1 LKNLPVNDK
10 KKQAQLLRKELEK
23 HNRQYYVLDNPVISD
38 DEFDSLYQKLILLEL
53 DTPSL
58 VDKYSPTQR
67 VGGEPLAAFTS
78 VDHLSPMLSLANVFN
93 GKQFADF
100 HNRVKQTI
108 NISNIDYFGEP
119 KLDGLAISLVYEDGK
134 LVRAVTRGNGKR
146 GEDVT
151 HNARTIKAIPL
162 TLTALAPP
170 TLLEVRGEIYIEK
183 AQFERLNQRQKAGNK
198 KTFVNARNAAAG
210 AVRQLDAKVAA
221 SRPLTI
227 CCYGIARIENHVSP
241 ATQQD
246 SLQLLKSFGFRVSED
261 TVLLKNEK
269 ECILY
274 FKELAGK
281 RQSLAY
287 DIDGVVFKVNR
298 ISDQQLMGAVA
309 KAPRWAVA
317 FKFAAEEAM
326 TLVREIDLQVGRT
339 GVLTPVA
346 RLQPVFVGGATV
358 TNATL
363 HNFEE
368 VARKDIRVGDTV
380 VVRRA
385 GDVIPE
391 VVKVLFDLRPAE
403 AIRYEIPNE
412 LPDIAIEQSIKK
424 VIHFVSKKAL
434 DIDGLGDKLVAQLVR
449 KKYVVGF
456 SDLFNLKKECL
467 LLLERLGSKSADK
480 ILLAI
485 ASSKQTTFSRLIYGI
500 GILGVGEETAAR
512 LADSFDSLEKIQR
525 GTIEEFEKIPDIGTV
540 VSQSIFDWFSKA
552 ENIEELDNLL
562 SAGLVIENSHNS
574 EKTIDFVCVVT
585 GSFDSMKRSEIVQSL
600 NTIGIRTANTV
611 SRSVDFLV
619 CGDSPGSKLERAH
632 ALGIRLVY
640 QDELMRL
647 LEQKAIGKNSIK
659 AFLEGK

>member
-1 LKNLPVNDK
+1 MDDK
-10 KKQAQLLRKELEK
+10 KKQAKLLRKELEK

-38 DEFDSLYQKLILLEL
+38 DEFDSLYQKLIQLEL
-53 DTPSL
+53 DAPSL

-78 VDHLSPMLSLANVFN
+78 VDHLSPMLSLGNVFN
-93 GKQFADF
+93 SEQFADF
-100 HNRVKQTI
+100 HRRAKQII
-108 NISNIDYFGEP
+108 NTSNIDFFGEP
-119 KLDGLAISLVYEDGK
+119 KLDGLAISLVYEDGN
-134 LVRAVTRGNGKR
+134 LVRAVTRGNGKK

-151 HNARTIKAIPL
+151 HNARTIKSIPL
-162 TLTALAPP
+162 TLTALSPP
-170 TLLEVRGEIYIEK
+170 SLLEVRGEIYIEK
-183 AQFERLNQRQKAGNK
+183 AQFHTLNQRQKAGDK
-198 KTFVNARNAAAG
+198 KTFVNSRNAAAG
-210 AVRQLDAKVAA
+210 ALRQLDPKVAA

-227 CCYGIARIENHVSP
+227 CCYGIARIENHASP
-241 ATQQD
+241 ATQED

-269 ECILY
+269 ECVLY
-274 FKELAGK
+274 FEELAVK

-317 FKFAAEEAM
+317 FKFPAEEAM
-326 TLVREIDLQVGRT
+326 TLVRAIDLQVGRT

-380 VVRRA
+380 IVRRA

-391 VVKVLFDLRPAE
+391 VVKVLFELRPPDAL
-403 AIRYEIPNE
+403 RYEIPNE
-412 LPDIAIEQSIKK
+412 LPDIAVEQLIKK

-434 DIDGLGDKLVAQLVR
+434 DIDGLGDKLVAQLV
-449 KKYVVGF
+449 KQKYVVGF
-456 SDLFNLKKECL
+456 SDLFHLKKEQL

-485 ASSKQTTFSRLIYGI
+485 TSSKQTTFRRLIYGI

-512 LADSFDSLEKIQR
+512 LADAFDSVEKIQS
-525 GTIEEFEKIPDIGTV
+525 GTIEQFEKIPDIGAV

-552 ENIEELDNLL
+552 ENIEELTQLL
-562 SAGLVIENSHNS
+562 SAGLVIEKSYND
-574 EKTIDFVCVVT
+574 EKTIDFVCVIT
-585 GSFDSMKRSEIVQSL
+585 GSFDSMKRSVIARNL
-600 NTIGIRTANTV
+600 NEIGIRTANTV
-611 SRSVDFLV
+611 SKSVDFLV
-619 CGDSPGSKLERAH
+619 CGDSPGSKLEKANE
-632 ALGIRLVY
+632 LGIRVVY
-640 QDELMRL
+640 QGELMRL
-647 LEQKAIGKNSIK
+647 LDEMTISKKPIR
-659 AFLEGK
+659 AFFEGK

>member
-1 LKNLPVNDK
+1 MDDK
-10 KKQAQLLRKELEK
+10 KKQAELLRKELEK
-23 HNRQYYVLDNPVISD
+23 HNRHYYVLDSPVISD
-38 DEFDSLYQKLILLEL
+38 GEFDSLYQKLIQLEL
-53 DTPSL
+53 DAPSL

-78 VDHLSPMLSLANVFN
+78 VDHLSPMLSLGNVFN
-93 GKQFADF
+93 SEQFADF
-100 HNRVKQTI
+100 HKRAKQTI
-108 NISNIDYFGEP
+108 NTSNIDFFGEP
-119 KLDGLAISLVYEDGK
+119 KLDGLAISLVYEDGN
-134 LVRAVTRGNGKR
+134 LVRAVTRGNGKK

-151 HNARTIKAIPL
+151 HNARTIKSIPL
-162 TLTALAPP
+162 TLTALSPP
-170 TLLEVRGEIYIEK
+170 SLLEVRGEIYIEK
-183 AQFERLNQRQKAGNK
+183 AQFHTLNQRQKAGDK
-198 KTFVNARNAAAG
+198 KTFVNSRNAAAG
-210 AVRQLDAKVAA
+210 ALRQLDPKVAA

-227 CCYGIARIENHVSP
+227 CCYGIARIENHASP
-241 ATQQD
+241 ATQED

-269 ECILY
+269 ECVLY
-274 FKELAGK
+274 FEELAVK

-317 FKFAAEEAM
+317 FKFPAEEAM
-326 TLVREIDLQVGRT
+326 TLVRAIDLQVGRT

-380 VVRRA
+380 IVRRA

-391 VVKVLFDLRPAE
+391 VVKVLFELRPPDAL
-403 AIRYEIPNE
+403 RYEMPNE
-412 LPDIAIEQSIKK
+412 LPDIAVEQLIKK

-434 DIDGLGDKLVAQLVR
+434 DIDGLGDKLVAQLV
-449 KKYVVGF
+449 KQKYVVGF
-456 SDLFNLKKECL
+456 SDLFHLKKERL

-485 ASSKQTTFSRLIYGI
+485 TSSKQTTFRRLIYGI

-512 LADSFDSLEKIQR
+512 LADAFDSVEKIQS
-525 GTIEEFEKIPDIGTV
+525 GTIEQFEKIPDIGAV

-552 ENIEELDNLL
+552 ENIEELTKLL
-562 SAGLVIENSHNS
+562 SAGLVIEKPHND
-574 EKTIDFVCVVT
+574 EKTINFVCVIT
-585 GSFDSMKRSEIVQSL
+585 GSFDSMKRSVIARNL
-600 NTIGIRTANTV
+600 NEIGIRTANTV
-611 SRSVDFLV
+611 SKSVDFLV
-619 CGDSPGSKLERAH
+619 CGDSPGSKLEKANE
-632 ALGIRLVY
+632 LGIRVVY
-640 QDELMRL
+640 QGELMRL
-647 LEQKAIGKNSIK
+647 LDEMTISKKPIR
-659 AFLEGK
+659 AFFEGK

>member
-1 LKNLPVNDK
+1 MDDK
-10 KKQAQLLRKELEK
+10 KKQAKLLRKELEK

-38 DEFDSLYQKLILLEL
+38 DEFDSLYQKLIQLEL
-53 DTPSL
+53 DAPSL

-78 VDHLSPMLSLANVFN
+78 VDHLSPMLSLGNVFN
-93 GKQFADF
+93 SEQFADF
-100 HNRVKQTI
+100 HRRAKQII
-108 NISNIDYFGEP
+108 NTSNIDFFGEP
-119 KLDGLAISLVYEDGK
+119 KLDGLAISLVYEDGN
-134 LVRAVTRGNGKR
+134 LVRAVTRGNGKK

-162 TLTALAPP
+162 TLTALSPP
-170 TLLEVRGEIYIEK
+170 SLLEVRGEIYIEK
-183 AQFERLNQRQKAGNK
+183 AQFHTLNQRQKAGDK
-198 KTFVNARNAAAG
+198 KTFVNSRNAAAG
-210 AVRQLDAKVAA
+210 ALRQLDPKVAA

-227 CCYGIARIENHVSP
+227 CCYGIARIENHASP
-241 ATQQD
+241 ATQED

-269 ECILY
+269 ECVLY
-274 FKELAGK
+274 FEELAVK

-317 FKFAAEEAM
+317 FKFPAEEAM
-326 TLVREIDLQVGRT
+326 TLVRAIDLQVGRT

-380 VVRRA
+380 IVRRA

-391 VVKVLFDLRPAE
+391 VVKVLFELRPPDAL
-403 AIRYEIPNE
+403 RYEIPNE
-412 LPDIAIEQSIKK
+412 LPDIAVEQLIKK

-434 DIDGLGDKLVAQLVR
+434 DIDGLGDKLVAQLV
-449 KKYVVGF
+449 KQKYVVGF
-456 SDLFNLKKECL
+456 SDLFHLKKEQL

-485 ASSKQTTFSRLIYGI
+485 TSSKQTTFRRLIYGI

-512 LADSFDSLEKIQR
+512 LADVFDSVEKIQS
-525 GTIEEFEKIPDIGTV
+525 GTIEQFEKIPDIGAV

-552 ENIEELDNLL
+552 ENIEELTQLL
-562 SAGLVIENSHNS
+562 SAGLVIEKSYND
-574 EKTIDFVCVVT
+574 EKTIDFVCVIT
-585 GSFDSMKRSEIVQSL
+585 GSFDSMKRSVIARKL
-600 NTIGIRTANTV
+600 NENGIRTANTV
-611 SRSVDFLV
+611 SKSVDFLV
-619 CGDSPGSKLERAH
+619 CGDSPGSKLEKANE
-632 ALGIRLVY
+632 LGIRVVY
-640 QDELMRL
+640 QGELMRL
-647 LEQKAIGKNSIK
+647 LDEMTISKKPIR
-659 AFLEGK
+659 AFFEGK

>member
-1 LKNLPVNDK
+1 VDDK
-10 KKQAQLLRKELEK
+10 RKEAKLLRKVIEK
-23 HNRQYYVLDNPVISD
+23 HNRQYYVLDSPVISD
-38 DEFDSLYQKLILLEL
+38 AEYDSLYQELLKLEL
-53 DTPSL
+53 DAPSL

-67 VGGEPLAAFTS
+67 VGGEPLAGFTS
-78 VDHLSPMLSLANVFN
+78 VDHLSPMLSLGNVFN
-93 GKQFADF
+93 AEQFADF
-100 HNRVKQTI
+100 HKRAEQTI
-108 NISNIDYFGEP
+108 STPNIEFFGEP
-119 KLDGLAISLVYEDGK
+119 KLDGLAISLVYQDGN
-134 LVRAVTRGNGKR
+134 LVRAVTRGNGKK

-162 TLTALAPP
+162 TLTALTPP

-183 AQFERLNQRQKAGNK
+183 AQFDRLNQRQKAGNK
-198 KTFVNARNAAAG
+198 KTFVNCRNAAAG
-210 AVRQLDAKVAA
+210 GLRQLDPKVAA

-227 CCYGIARIENHVSP
+227 CCYGIARIENYVSP
-241 ATQQD
+241 LTQEG
-246 SLQLLKSFGFRVSED
+246 SLQLLKSFGLRVSGD

-269 ECILY
+269 ECVLY
-274 FKELAGK
+274 FEELAVK

-298 ISDQQLMGAVA
+298 ISDQQLMGAAA

-317 FKFAAEEAM
+317 FKFPAEEAM
-326 TLVREIDLQVGRT
+326 TLVRAIDVQVGRT

-368 VARKDIRVGDTV
+368 LARKDIRVGDTV

-391 VVKVLFDLRPAE
+391 VVKVLFELRSTE
-403 AIRYEIPNE
+403 AVRYEIPNE
-412 LPDIAIEQSIKK
+412 LPDIAIEQLIKK

-434 DIDGLGDKLVAQLVR
+434 DVDGLGDKLVAQLVR
-449 KKYVVGF
+449 EKYVVGF
-456 SDLFNLKKECL
+456 SDLFNLKKEGL

-485 ASSKQTTFSRLIYGI
+485 ASSKQTTFRRLIYGI

-512 LADSFDSLEKIQR
+512 LADSFASVEKIQG

-540 VSQSIFDWFSKA
+540 VSHSIFDWFSKA
-552 ENIEELDNLL
+552 ENIEELANLL
-562 SAGLVIENSHNS
+562 SAGLVIENSHND
-574 EKTIDFVCVVT
+574 EKTINFVCVIT
-585 GSFDSMKRSEIVQSL
+585 GSFDSMKRSEIAQSL
-600 NTIGIRTANTV
+600 NEIGIRTANTV
-611 SRSVDFLV
+611 SKSVDFLV
-619 CGDSPGSKLERAH
+619 CGDSPGSKLERANE
-632 ALGIRLVY
+632 LGIRLVY
-640 QDELMRL
+640 QDELMHL
-647 LEQKAIGKNSIK
+647 LDEKAIGKKSIK

>member
-1 LKNLPVNDK
+1 MDDK
-10 KKQAQLLRKELEK
+10 KKQVKLLRKELEK
-23 HNRQYYVLDNPVISD
+23 HNHQYYVLDNPVISD
-38 DEFDSLYQKLILLEL
+38 DEFDSLYQKLIQLEL
-53 DTPSL
+53 DAPSL

-67 VGGEPLAAFTS
+67 VGGEPLAAFAS
-78 VDHLSPMLSLANVFN
+78 VDHLSPMLSLGNVFN
-93 GKQFADF
+93 SEQFINF
-100 HNRVKQTI
+100 HKRAKQTI
-108 NISNIDYFGEP
+108 NTFNIDFFGEP
-119 KLDGLAISLVYEDGK
+119 KLDGLAISLVYEDGN
-134 LVRAVTRGNGKR
+134 LVRAVTRGNGKK

-151 HNARTIKAIPL
+151 HNARTIKSIPL
-162 TLTALAPP
+162 TLTSLAPP

-183 AQFERLNQRQKAGNK
+183 AQFDRLNQRQKAENK
-198 KTFVNARNAAAG
+198 KTFVNSRNAAAG
-210 AVRQLDAKVAA
+210 ALRQLDPKVAA

-227 CCYGIARIENHVSP
+227 CCYGIARIENHASP
-241 ATQQD
+241 VTQED
-246 SLQLLKSFGFRVSED
+246 SLRLLKSFGFRVSED
-261 TVLLKNEK
+261 TVLLKNEN

-274 FKELAGK
+274 FEELAAK

-287 DIDGVVFKVNR
+287 DIDGVVFKVNQ

-317 FKFAAEEAM
+317 FKFPAEEAI
-326 TLVREIDLQVGRT
+326 TLIRAIDLQVGRT

-346 RLQPVFVGGATV
+346 RLEPIFVGGATV

-368 VARKDIRVGDTV
+368 LARKDIRVGDSV

-391 VVKVLFDLRPAE
+391 VVKVLFELRPPE
-403 AIRYEIPNE
+403 AVRYEVPNE
-412 LPDIAIEQSIKK
+412 LPDIAIEQLIKK

-434 DIDGLGDKLVAQLVR
+434 DIDGLGDKLVAQLV
-449 KKYVVGF
+449 KQKYVIGF

-467 LLLERLGSKSADK
+467 LLLDRLGPKSADK

-485 ASSKQTTFSRLIYGI
+485 ATSKQTTFRRLIYGI

-512 LADSFDSLEKIQR
+512 LADSFDSLEKIKS
-525 GTIEEFEKIPDIGTV
+525 GTIEEFEKIPDIGIV
-540 VSQSIFDWFSKA
+540 VSRSIFDWFSKA

-562 SAGLVIENSHNS
+562 TAGLVIENSYDG

-585 GSFDSMKRSEIVQSL
+585 GSFDSMKRSEIIQNL
-600 NTIGIRTANTV
+600 NEIGIRTANTV
-611 SRSVDFLV
+611 SKSVDFLV
-619 CGDSPGSKLERAH
+619 CGDSPGSKLEKANE
-632 ALGIRLVY
+632 LGIKIVY
-640 QDELMRL
+640 QDELMGL
-647 LEQKAIGKNSIK
+647 LDKKAIGEKSIK

>member
-1 LKNLPVNDK
+1 MDDK
-10 KKQAQLLRKELEK
+10 KKQAKLLRKELEK
-23 HNRQYYVLDNPVISD
+23 HNRQYYVLDSPVISD
-38 DEFDSLYQKLILLEL
+38 GEFDSLYQKLIQLEL
-53 DTPSL
+53 DAPSL

-78 VDHLSPMLSLANVFN
+78 VDHLSPMLSLGNVFN
-93 GKQFADF
+93 SEQFADF
-100 HNRVKQTI
+100 HKRAKQTI
-108 NISNIDYFGEP
+108 NTSNIDFFGEP
-119 KLDGLAISLVYEDGK
+119 KLDGLAISLVYEDGN
-134 LVRAVTRGNGKR
+134 LVRAVTRGNGKK

-151 HNARTIKAIPL
+151 HNARTIKSIPL
-162 TLTALAPP
+162 TLTALSPP
-170 TLLEVRGEIYIEK
+170 SLLEVRGEIYIEK
-183 AQFERLNQRQKAGNK
+183 AQFHTLNQRQKAGDK
-198 KTFVNARNAAAG
+198 KTFVNSRNAAAG
-210 AVRQLDAKVAA
+210 ALRQLDPKVAA

-227 CCYGIARIENHVSP
+227 CCYGIARIENHASP
-241 ATQQD
+241 ATQED

-269 ECILY
+269 ECVLY
-274 FKELAGK
+274 FEELAIK
-281 RQSLAY
+281 RESLAY

-317 FKFAAEEAM
+317 FKFPAEEAM
-326 TLVREIDLQVGRT
+326 TLVRAIDLQVGRT

-380 VVRRA
+380 IVRRA

-391 VVKVLFDLRPAE
+391 VVKVLFELRPPDAL
-403 AIRYEIPNE
+403 RYEIPNE
-412 LPDIAIEQSIKK
+412 LPDIAVEQLIKK

-434 DIDGLGDKLVAQLVR
+434 DIDGLGDKLVAQLV
-449 KKYVVGF
+449 KQKYVVGF
-456 SDLFNLKKECL
+456 SDLFHLKKEQL

-485 ASSKQTTFSRLIYGI
+485 TSSKQTTFRRLIYGI

-512 LADSFDSLEKIQR
+512 LADAFDSVEKIQS
-525 GTIEEFEKIPDIGTV
+525 GTIEQFEKIPDIGAV

-552 ENIEELDNLL
+552 ENIEELTQLL
-562 SAGLVIENSHNS
+562 SAGLVIEKSYND
-574 EKTIDFVCVVT
+574 EKTIDFVCVIT
-585 GSFDSMKRSEIVQSL
+585 GSFDSMKRSVIARNL
-600 NTIGIRTANTV
+600 NEIGIRTANTV
-611 SRSVDFLV
+611 SKSVDFLV
-619 CGDSPGSKLERAH
+619 CGDSPGSKLEKANE
-632 ALGIRLVY
+632 LGIRVVY
-640 QDELMRL
+640 QGELMRL
-647 LEQKAIGKNSIK
+647 LDEMTISKKPIR
-659 AFLEGK
+659 AFFEGK

>member
-1 LKNLPVNDK
+1 MADK
-10 KKQAQLLRKELEK
+10 KKQAKLLRKELEK
-23 HNRQYYVLDNPVISD
+23 HNRQYYVLDSPVISD
-38 DEFDSLYQKLILLEL
+38 DEFDSLYQKLIQLEL
-53 DTPSL
+53 DSPSL

-78 VDHLSPMLSLANVFN
+78 VDHLSPMLSLDNVFN
-93 GKQFADF
+93 SEQFADF
-100 HNRVKQTI
+100 HKRAKQTI
-108 NISNIDYFGEP
+108 NTSNIDFFGEP
-119 KLDGLAISLVYEDGK
+119 KLDGLAISLVYEDGN
-134 LVRAVTRGNGKR
+134 LVRAVTRGNGKK

-151 HNARTIKAIPL
+151 HNARTIKSIPL
-162 TLTALAPP
+162 TLTALSPP
-170 TLLEVRGEIYIEK
+170 SLLEVRGEIYIEK
-183 AQFERLNQRQKAGNK
+183 AQFHTLNQRQKAGDK
-198 KTFVNARNAAAG
+198 KTFVNSRNAAAG
-210 AVRQLDAKVAA
+210 ALRQLDPKVTA

-227 CCYGIARIENHVSP
+227 CCYGIARIENHASP
-241 ATQQD
+241 ATQED

-269 ECILY
+269 ECVLY
-274 FKELAGK
+274 FEELAVK

-317 FKFAAEEAM
+317 FKFPAEEAM
-326 TLVREIDLQVGRT
+326 TLVRAIDLQVGRT

-380 VVRRA
+380 IVRRA

-391 VVKVLFDLRPAE
+391 VVKVLFELRPPDAL
-403 AIRYEIPNE
+403 RYEIPNE
-412 LPDIAIEQSIKK
+412 LPDIAVEQLIKK

-434 DIDGLGDKLVAQLVR
+434 DIDGLGDKLVAQLV
-449 KKYVVGF
+449 KQKYVVGF
-456 SDLFNLKKECL
+456 SDLFHLTKERL

-485 ASSKQTTFSRLIYGI
+485 TSSKQTTFRRLIYGI

-512 LADSFDSLEKIQR
+512 LADAFDSVEKIQS
-525 GTIEEFEKIPDIGTV
+525 GTIEQFEKIPDIGTV
-540 VSQSIFDWFSKA
+540 VSRSIFDWFSKA
-552 ENIEELDNLL
+552 ENIEELTQLL
-562 SAGLVIENSHNS
+562 SAGLVIEKSYS
-574 EKTIDFVCVVT
+574 DEKTINFVCVIT
-585 GSFDSMKRSEIVQSL
+585 GSFDSMKRSAIARNL
-600 NTIGIRTANTV
+600 NEMGIRTANTV
-611 SRSVDFLV
+611 SKSVDFLV
-619 CGDSPGSKLERAH
+619 CGDSPGGKLEKANE
-632 ALGIRLVY
+632 LGIRVVY
-640 QDELMRL
+640 QGELMRL
-647 LEQKAIGKNSIK
+647 LDEKSISK
-659 AFLEGK
+659 KSIRAFFEGK

>member
-1 LKNLPVNDK
+1 MDDK
-10 KKQAQLLRKELEK
+10 KKQAELLRKELEK
-23 HNRQYYVLDNPVISD
+23 HNRQYYVLDSPVISD
-38 DEFDSLYQKLILLEL
+38 GEFDSLYQKLIQLEL
-53 DTPSL
+53 DAPSL

-78 VDHLSPMLSLANVFN
+78 VDHLSPMLSLGNVFN
-93 GKQFADF
+93 SEQFADF
-100 HNRVKQTI
+100 HRRAKQII
-108 NISNIDYFGEP
+108 NTSNIDFFGEP
-119 KLDGLAISLVYEDGK
+119 KLDGLAISLVYEDGN
-134 LVRAVTRGNGKR
+134 LVRAVTRGNGKK

-151 HNARTIKAIPL
+151 HNARTIKSIPL
-162 TLTALAPP
+162 TLTALSPP
-170 TLLEVRGEIYIEK
+170 SLLEVRGEIYIEK
-183 AQFERLNQRQKAGNK
+183 AQFHALNQRQKAGDK
-198 KTFVNARNAAAG
+198 KTFVNSRNAAAG
-210 AVRQLDAKVAA
+210 ALRQLDPKVAA

-227 CCYGIARIENHVSP
+227 CCYGIARIENHASP
-241 ATQQD
+241 ATQED

-269 ECILY
+269 ECVLY
-274 FKELAGK
+274 FEELAIK
-281 RQSLAY
+281 RESLAY

-317 FKFAAEEAM
+317 FKFPAEEAM
-326 TLVREIDLQVGRT
+326 TLVRAIDLQVGRT

-380 VVRRA
+380 IVRRA

-391 VVKVLFDLRPAE
+391 VVKVLFELRPPDAL
-403 AIRYEIPNE
+403 RYEIPNE
-412 LPDIAIEQSIKK
+412 LPDIAVEQLIKK

-434 DIDGLGDKLVAQLVR
+434 DIDGLGDKLVAQLV
-449 KKYVVGF
+449 KQKYVAGF
-456 SDLFNLKKECL
+456 SDLFHLKKEQL

-485 ASSKQTTFSRLIYGI
+485 TSSKQTTFRRLIYGI

-512 LADSFDSLEKIQR
+512 LADAFDSVEKIQS
-525 GTIEEFEKIPDIGTV
+525 GTIEQFEKIPDIGAV

-552 ENIEELDNLL
+552 ENIEELTQLL
-562 SAGLVIENSHNS
+562 SAGLVIEKSYND
-574 EKTIDFVCVVT
+574 EKTIDFVCVIT
-585 GSFDSMKRSEIVQSL
+585 GSFDSMKRSVIARNL
-600 NTIGIRTANTV
+600 NEIGIRTANTV
-611 SRSVDFLV
+611 SKSVDFLV
-619 CGDSPGSKLERAH
+619 CGDSPGSKLEKANE
-632 ALGIRLVY
+632 LGIRVVY
-640 QDELMRL
+640 QGELMRL
-647 LEQKAIGKNSIK
+647 LDEMTISKKPIR
-659 AFLEGK
+659 AFFEGK